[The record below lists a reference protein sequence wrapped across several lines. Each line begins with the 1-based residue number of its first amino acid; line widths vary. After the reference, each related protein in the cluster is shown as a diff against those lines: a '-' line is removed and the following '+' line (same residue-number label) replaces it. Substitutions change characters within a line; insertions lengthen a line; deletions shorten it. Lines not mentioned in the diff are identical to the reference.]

1 MICKPSKSTRGG
13 AKDKTRAPITSTPE
27 IELVT
32 PAEAAEY
39 LKVSPRT
46 LARWRITGDGPA
58 FRVLSPQVV
67 RYDRASLRAWLEKR
81 VSMNTLQS
89 ASLLRTINKR

>member
-1 MICKPSKSTRGG
+1 MIRKQSKTTCGSAKGKPGVS
-13 AKDKTRAPITSTPE
+13 ITVGPE

-58 FRVLSPQVV
+58 FRALSPQVV